1 MGVRPDGAVLV
12 NPMSLYEHGAASGR
26 EYDTHASGPWPH
38 SSDDP
43 TATKTL
49 RKRYAGEMYRRFRV
63 LKGAVRTSVVER
75 DAFGLTQSRGAAQ
88 ADREAAFNADPDI
101 NISPAGFNEFD
112 FPSDERKVRA
122 FNEWLARQVDRGIL
136 EARFHE
142 RDVSAAE
149 PWQNVYLRSS
159 YEKGVNHAD
168 AALVEQ
174 GVIPPDETLDD
185 VFRATKHAD
194 AAGMIFTRAYNE
206 LDGVTSSM
214 GQEMSRELTEGLLQ
228 GENPRKIAR
237 RLNDRVDKV
246 GIHRGRLIART
257 ETIRAHNEG
266 ALNRYEDVSNRL
278 SGVTTLAE
286 HVTAGD
292 RRVCPICAA
301 LEGNTYTLS
310 EARGRIPVHPNCR
323 CTWVPVQRET

>member
-1 MGVRPDGAVLV
+1 
-12 NPMSLYEHGAASGR
+12 MSDHSHPHGAASGR
-26 EYDTHASGPWPH
+26 AVEAQASGPWPH

-49 RKRYAGEMYRRFRV
+49 RSNYAGEMFRRFRA
-63 LKGAVRTSVVER
+63 LKGAIRTSVVER
-75 DAFGLTQSRGAAQ
+75 DAFGLGQNRGATQ
-88 ADREAAFNADPDI
+88 ANAVAANQGQDAGI
-101 NISPAGFNEFD
+101 NISPAGYNEFD
-112 FPSDERKVRA
+112 FPSDERRVRA

-142 RDVSAAE
+142 RDVTAAE

-159 YEKGVNHAD
+159 YEKGVTHAD
-168 AALVEQ
+168 AALNEQ
-174 GVIPPDETLDD
+174 GVIAPDEALDD

-194 AAGMIFTRAYNE
+194 AAGMLFTRAYNE
-206 LDGVTSSM
+206 LDGVTSEMSR
-214 GQEMSRELTEGLLQ
+214 QMSRELTEGFLQ

-237 RLNDRVDKV
+237 RLNDRVDNV
-246 GIHRGRLIART
+246 GLHRGRLIART

-266 ALNRYEDVSNRL
+266 ALNRYEDVRNRL
-278 SGVTTLAE
+278 DGVTTLAE

-292 RRVCPICAA
+292 ARVCPVCATLA
-301 LEGNTYTLS
+301 GSTYKLD

-323 CTWVPVQRET
+323 CTWVPVTRSS